1 MWVIIYIYIIY
12 TSQSVFGVL
21 GFIYVYYI
29 HCIYIY
35 AHTEYGYTSDTNPCM
50 LRNYL
55 RIHTYEHVYIC
66 IYNYNIYIHI
76 LADRYV

>member
-1 MWVIIYIYIIY
+1 MGDYIYIIY

-66 IYNYNIYIHI
+66 IYNYNIYIYI
-76 LADRYV
+76 YTYTGR